1 MTEIFLFQAF
11 AAAIG
16 TVLTVS
22 GLWRSGKET
31 FSLGS
36 FCLVITWWVL
46 IAPVFLDVI
55 FGMPDYTYWPG
66 FFEASREP
74 LVICVYAVAIV
85 IIPLVLLMGQRY
97 TEFKIS
103 GRKEI
108 RTLTKRVGEFGKNY
122 QSIAVAILILPLAMF
137 LFAPDYSF
145 YAKYAIQS
153 RNIRSQ
159 ASDVQWF
166 HALLQLACHVGVLAS
181 ALILVQS
188 KRLLVASLALLP
200 VMFFFAWIIGKR
212 SGVAEIAALVFL
224 AVSVR
229 GKISRAGLVGLA
241 AGIALLF
248 GLYSAWYQAAARG
261 ISVET
266 VGWSEFYEGVRI
278 DFFRDDT
285 MKLAICRVVKTD
297 CSPILDFFG
306 ESAWIYSTLPIPRSS
321 WPEKPISYGMSVACA
336 ARDYPRQQL
345 SWSMTTSVF
354 DEVVSNFGLSGIF
367 IGPIMLNFLAWR
379 GARTKNLELCLVTVV
394 VLVLFMFQHLSAWMP
409 IFLVWWVMTSTYP
422 KIGSR
427 RGKFTPQAPMLLPST
442 SVPKSISTW

>member
-1 MTEIFLFQAF
+1 VPEIFFFQTF
-11 AAAIG
+11 AAVIG

-22 GLWRSGKET
+22 GLWRNGKKT
-31 FSLGS
+31 FPLGS
-36 FCLVITWWVL
+36 FCLVITWWTL

-55 FGMPDYTYWPG
+55 FGTPDYTYWPG
-66 FFEASREP
+66 FFEASRDP
-74 LVICVYAVAIV
+74 LVTCVYAVAIV
-85 IIPLVLLMGQRY
+85 IIPLVFVMGRRY
-97 TEFKIS
+97 TDFEMF

-108 RTLTKRVGEFGKNY
+108 GTLTKRVGEFGKNY
-122 QSIAVAILILPLAMF
+122 QSLAAAILILPMAMF
-137 LFAPDYSF
+137 FFAPDFSF

-159 ASDVQWF
+159 PSDVQWF
-166 HALLQLACHVGVLAS
+166 HAMLQLACHVGVLAS
-181 ALILVQS
+181 SLILVQS
-188 KRLLVASLALLP
+188 KRLLVTSLTVLP
-200 VMFFFAWIIGKR
+200 GMFFYAWIIGKR

-224 AVSVR
+224 AVLVR
-229 GKISRAGLVGLA
+229 GKLSRAGLFSLA

-248 GLYSAWYQAAARG
+248 SLYSAWYQAAARG

-285 MKLAICRVVKTD
+285 MKLAICRVVRAD
-297 CSPILDFFG
+297 CSPILAFFG
-306 ESAWIYSTLPIPRSS
+306 ESVWIYSTLPIPRSS
-321 WPEKPISYGMSVACA
+321 WPDKPISYGMSVACA

-354 DEVVSNFGLSGIF
+354 DEAVSNIGLSGIF
-367 IGPIMLNFLAWR
+367 LGPIMLNFLAWR

-409 IFLVWWVMTSTYP
+409 IFLIWWVMTSTYP
-422 KIGSR
+422 KTGSR
-427 RGKFTPQAPMLLPST
+427 RGKFAPQDPIPPPST
-442 SVPKSISTW
+442 STPKLVSTW